1 PSLFRV
7 FVGKRLRATGPERA
21 RFDGRRSLR
30 EPEFGPRMGETGF
43 CVMQPSE
50 ALSASAQVA
59 VTLAGFAGVVVAF
72 RSGSIHEWSKVDK
85 FRLQVLLS
93 NSVLPFVMS
102 IFGMLLATTNLPE
115 RVVWRWSSLVAFILI
130 AGTGHILSRSYRT
143 FSRGELA
150 AAGTKRW
157 IFVAGGLAGIVAT
170 LLQLYNV
177 IRLQTFW
184 PFFAGIATWLWLATV
199 QFVLLVTASH
209 KQSGQ

>member
-72 RSGSIHEWSKVDK
+72 RSGSVHEWSKVDK
-85 FRLQVLLS
+85 FRLYFLLNNSALPFLLS
-93 NSVLPFVMS
+93 
-102 IFGMLLATTNLPE
+102 IFAMLLMTASLNEQTT
-115 RVVWRWSSLVAFILI
+115 WRLCSLVAF
-130 AGTGHILSRSYRT
+130 
-143 FSRGELA
+143 
-150 AAGTKRW
+150 
-157 IFVAGGLAGIVAT
+157 V
-170 LLQLYNV
+170 
-177 IRLQTFW
+177 
-184 PFFAGIATWLWLATV
+184 IATA
-199 QFVLLVTASH
+199 
-209 KQSGQ
+209 SGQLLTRSFRTIPRDELNASGFRKRVFVMSGLLA